1 MITLP
6 SSYNDAVPFT
16 GEFET
21 LPVGGYVCKIMKA
34 EQDRTK
40 NGDPVLILSLDIA
53 EGEYTDFYRRQYASR
68 KDENKRWG
76 CTYRQLITD
85 KSVNFLKGLITCI
98 EKSNDM
104 HWNGEEAAL
113 KGKLVGMLFGREQY
127 RNAHRDL
134 RWSVKPVQPR
144 TIDVIRS
151 GEFELPKDKPM
162 FGENAVPGMDV
173 YQALSINDQD
183 LPF

>member
-6 SSYNDAVPFT
+6 SNYQDAVPFT

-34 EQDRTK
+34 EQETTK
-40 NGDPVLILSLDIA
+40 SGDPVLVLSLDIA
-53 EGEYTDFYRRQYASR
+53 EGEHADYYRRQFAAR

-76 CTYRQLITD
+76 CTYRQLLTE
-85 KSVNFLKGLITCI
+85 KSVNFLKGLVTCI

-104 HWNGEEAAL
+104 RWNGEEDAL

-127 RNAHRDL
+127 RSARGDL
-134 RWSVKPVQPR
+134 RWSTKPVQPR
-144 TIDVIRS
+144 DISVIRS

-173 YQALSINDQD
+173 YQALSLKEDD